1 MNSYLKILTGTVV
14 VTIPVV
20 YFMRR
25 IFSKDHHETPLI
37 EEEISHEEIEIL
49 GRSDIVEE
57 QLDEE
62 TGMRKYFK
70 VLTPTLSRFVI
81 FDDAT
86 LIIQYWLVSRP
97 FAKIFHHLKFV
108 EDKFS

>member
-1 MNSYLKILTGTVV
+1 MNSYLKIVTGTVV
-14 VTIPVV
+14 VSIPVV

-25 IFSKDHHETPLI
+25 IFSEEHQETSLI

-62 TGMRKYFK
+62 TGMRKHF
-70 VLTPTLSRFVI
+70 
-81 FDDAT
+81 
-86 LIIQYWLVSRP
+86 
-97 FAKIFHHLKFV
+97 
-108 EDKFS
+108 